1 MDKSRASKLSAET
14 VNQILEEN
22 EALKAIATDYT
33 ELKKFAEDVVE
44 KHNSLVIEYKSKQS
58 EIHELKEKEQELTK
72 QLKKK
77 EDEISALRSINKK
90 MEKGLEDFQNH
101 INNLLDKFEMM
112 NEQNR
117 KQEATIQS
125 LERYIELMD
134 TSSPRIKNERGAGRK
149 KKYTQQQIDFVVEHR
164 LAGEEYESIT
174 EEMNA
179 RFTDKEWGVKE
190 LKYIFSR
197 YKE

>member
-58 EIHELKEKEQELTK
+58 EIHELKEKEQELTN